1 MRLHSLD
8 YRAMKVF
15 ITSFIAVFV
24 LASFASAQQLETRR
38 FTSAYNVSVDTP
50 KDWVWDS
57 EAVRDFKVK
66 FSEMMF
72 KIKTDGKIRLLNT
85 GLPTK
90 SPDGYC
96 RIRLSILSDTKLSQ
110 KETRDLSD
118 ADLDELRKLAITE
131 FASVPMIAFDK
142 DSVAVTKTRA
152 DTDYWAYRI
161 SYTRTGTNGPVRVEQ
176 YYVPFSNRAVSLT
189 LSYELAHKAKLAPI
203 MLRVWT
209 SLDLDDA
216 ELWPKS

>member
-1 MRLHSLD
+1 MRTSTIAL
-8 YRAMKVF
+8 F
-15 ITSFIAVFV
+15 IIVGSACY
-24 LASFASAQQLETRR
+24 SFAQESETKQ
-38 FTSAYNVSVDTP
+38 FTSAYNVSISTP

-57 EAVRDFKVK
+57 EAVRDAKV
-66 FSEMMF
+66 SITEMMF

-90 SPDGYC
+90 SPEGYC
-96 RIRLSILSDTKLSQ
+96 RIRLSILSNAKLSQ

-118 ADLDELRKLAITE
+118 ADLEELAKGAREELTNM
-131 FASVPMIAFDK
+131 PMFTVDK

-189 LSYELAHKAKLAPI
+189 LSYELAHKEKLAAI
-203 MLRVWT
+203 LLRVWT
-209 SLDLDDA
+209 SLDLNDDV
-216 ELWPKS
+216 LWPKER

>member
-1 MRLHSLD
+1 MKHLFASL
-8 YRAMKVF
+8 VF
-15 ITSFIAVFV
+15 LVPFG
-24 LASFASAQQLETRR
+24 FASAQQVETRR

-50 KDWVWDS
+50 KDWVWES
-57 EAVRDFKVK
+57 EAVRDIKVK

-96 RIRLSILSDTKLSQ
+96 RIRLSILSDAQFSQ
-110 KETRDLSD
+110 KELRD
-118 ADLDELRKLAITE
+118 ATEAELEELTKGAREE
-131 FASVPMIAFDK
+131 FANMPVFTVEK

-189 LSYELAHKAKLAPI
+189 LSYELSHKEQLAPI
-203 MLRVWT
+203 MLRVWS